1 MAEAAIVQAVGSVLT
16 PAVECGPGI
25 FCYLKRNCGYVKHL
39 KRNFVELEKRKEVKG
54 EFENLCNKYQQT
66 GGCLCGKRPIHSQ
79 LKLGKQIEKM
89 IGKIRS
95 LRTEIGQIIKM
106 VPKLPDPFISRHA
119 GVGKTTIMEN
129 LHHSIGESRR
139 FDIIFWEN
147 INTDGNI
154 RDIQE
159 IILERLKVNAKE
171 LNNDLRADI
180 ISKEL
185 NDRSYVLFLD
195 GVSSE
200 INFKEIGM
208 HDDHGRGK
216 VVFACRSREFCWQ
229 ADGVIHVQQLCQ
241 REAKKL
247 FWEVVG
253 VHLKKYPD
261 IELVADSIVKECGGM
276 PYMLKLIGKELANQS
291 EVAIWRAT
299 ADELRLT
306 SSEEKK
312 ELEEV
317 DRFFTLVYKN
327 LSLEQQHCLLGWAI
341 FSTGLE
347 LSQDYIIDGWAAQ
360 KFLASFNK
368 IGDAHMPNCCEI
380 LTLILEGKRLEKL
393 PTSFF
398 DYMCH
403 LQLLDLHETNIGC
416 LPPSISRLINL
427 NALFLRSSC
436 SLLLQL
442 PAEIGR
448 LQKLE
453 ILDVSHTKVQCLPS
467 EIGQL
472 IELKYLRVSRVEN
485 VGNHTHADA
494 GSGEMIS
501 LNIISKLRLLEEL
514 IIEVLNPSDRRWKQN
529 VEKYCWG
536 NCCPGTTDDSPLLL
550 SHNQVLRDF

>member
-327 LSLEQQHCLLGWAI
+327 LSLEQQHCLLG
-341 FSTGLE
+341 
-347 LSQDYIIDGWAAQ
+347 
-360 KFLASFNK
+360 
-368 IGDAHMPNCCEI
+368 
-380 LTLILEGKRLEKL
+380 KRLEKL

>member
-1 MAEAAIVQAVGSVLT
+1 MKKI
-16 PAVECGPGI
+16 CIWGP
-25 FCYLKRNCGYVKHL
+25 L
-39 KRNFVELEKRKEVKG
+39 
-54 EFENLCNKYQQT
+54 
-66 GGCLCGKRPIHSQ
+66 
-79 LKLGKQIEKM
+79 
-89 IGKIRS
+89 
-95 LRTEIGQIIKM
+95 
-106 VPKLPDPFISRHA
+106 

-368 IGDAHMPNCCEI
+368 IGDAHTKRLSLFGFPSSTLPDMPNCCEI

-514 IIEVLNPSDRRWKQN
+514 IIE
-529 VEKYCWG
+529 
-536 NCCPGTTDDSPLLL
+536 
-550 SHNQVLRDF
+550 

>member
-317 DRFFTLVYKN
+317 D
-327 LSLEQQHCLLGWAI
+327 
-341 FSTGLE
+341 
-347 LSQDYIIDGWAAQ
+347 
-360 KFLASFNK
+360 
-368 IGDAHMPNCCEI
+368 
-380 LTLILEGKRLEKL
+380 
-393 PTSFF
+393 
-398 DYMCH
+398 
-403 LQLLDLHETNIGC
+403 
-416 LPPSISRLINL
+416 
-427 NALFLRSSC
+427 